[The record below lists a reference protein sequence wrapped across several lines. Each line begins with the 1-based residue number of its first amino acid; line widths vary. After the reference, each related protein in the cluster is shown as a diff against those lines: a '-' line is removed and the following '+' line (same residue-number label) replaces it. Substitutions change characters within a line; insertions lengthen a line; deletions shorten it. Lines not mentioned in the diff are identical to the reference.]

1 LFIPINYYLLD
12 ITIPP
17 IYDPYLGYTLL
28 VTDILLLSFIGL
40 ILYNFIGRLRMDA
53 KYSYINMAIILIFAV
68 ITVVLGDIYSFPI
81 MTVFTAGSLLLLV
94 PFILNLWTVHKYG
107 SDMIIEGNEFNR
119 LVKLSTKTLPY
130 ELHSLYTDSS
140 IG

>member
-1 LFIPINYYLLD
+1 
-12 ITIPP
+12 
-17 IYDPYLGYTLL
+17 
-28 VTDILLLSFIGL
+28 
-40 ILYNFIGRLRMDA
+40 
-53 KYSYINMAIILIFAV
+53 MAIILIFAV